1 MIEVIIILII
11 VVLIGVERRKLQ
23 SFEYSLE
30 YVKHMIHT
38 HLVTKS
44 YSLTRTGKKICFLVI
59 ILQANTI
66 IMVLRYQYIILNYTS
81 FSLNANP

>member
-44 YSLTRTGKKICFLVI
+44 YSLTRTG
-59 ILQANTI
+59 
-66 IMVLRYQYIILNYTS
+66 
-81 FSLNANP
+81 

>member
-1 MIEVIIILII
+1 MNEVIIILII

-44 YSLTRTGKKICFLVI
+44 YSLTRTGKKFASWL
-59 ILQANTI
+59 LSYKQTP
-66 IMVLRYQYIILNYTS
+66 LS
-81 FSLNANP
+81 WF